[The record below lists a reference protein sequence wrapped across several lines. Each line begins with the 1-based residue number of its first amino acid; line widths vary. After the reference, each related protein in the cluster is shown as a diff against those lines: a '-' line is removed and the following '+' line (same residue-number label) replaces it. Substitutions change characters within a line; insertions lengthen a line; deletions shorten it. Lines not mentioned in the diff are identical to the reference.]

1 MFKIL
6 RYLISFCINE
16 RIYANILNMNWK
28 ILSKKRKAYIL
39 GLLTLIGI
47 LAWAFISAGVIT
59 HNFNRSQLATQQDKQ
74 EALINGLILTETKKS
89 EKYWEIYGE
98 TGTYNSSNEVA
109 VLDNVIG
116 NFYDENNQVSMS
128 FESSHGTYNSKKNE
142 IILYENTTIVIKDG
156 TTLKT
161 KRLTW
166 SGSNKP
172 VTARGDVVITR
183 NNEFYATA
191 EEVEISP
198 DYSSFKIM
206 GHAVSKL
213 YDNKEKK

>member
-28 ILSKKRKAYIL
+28 NLSRKRKAYIL

-59 HNFNRSQLATQQDKQ
+59 HNFNRSQLATQEDKQ

-166 SGSNKP
+166 SGSNNP

-191 EEVEISP
+191 DEVEISP

>member
-6 RYLISFCINE
+6 RYLISFCKNE

-28 ILSKKRKAYIL
+28 NLSRKRKAYIL

-59 HNFNRSQLATQQDKQ
+59 HNFNRSQLATQEDKQ

-166 SGSNKP
+166 SGSNNP
-172 VTARGDVVITR
+172 VIAHGDVVITR
-183 NNEFYATA
+183 NKDFYATA
-191 EEVEISP
+191 DEVEISP
-198 DYSSFKIM
+198 DYSTFKIK
-206 GHAVSKL
+206 GNAVSKL

>member
-1 MFKIL
+1 
-6 RYLISFCINE
+6 
-16 RIYANILNMNWK
+16 MNWK
-28 ILSKKRKAYIL
+28 NLSRKRKAYIL

-59 HNFNRSQLATQQDKQ
+59 HNFNRSQLATQEDKQ

-128 FESSHGTYNSKKNE
+128 FESSH
-142 IILYENTTIVIKDG
+142 
-156 TTLKT
+156 
-161 KRLTW
+161 
-166 SGSNKP
+166 
-172 VTARGDVVITR
+172 
-183 NNEFYATA
+183 
-191 EEVEISP
+191 
-198 DYSSFKIM
+198 
-206 GHAVSKL
+206 
-213 YDNKEKK
+213 

>member
-74 EALINGLILTETKKS
+74 EALINGLILTETKES

-166 SGSNKP
+166 SGSNNP

-191 EEVEISP
+191 DEVEISP

>member
-28 ILSKKRKAYIL
+28 NLSRKRKAYIL

-59 HNFNRSQLATQQDKQ
+59 HNFNRSQLATQEDKQ

-109 VLDNVIG
+109 VLDNVIV

-166 SGSNKP
+166 SGSNNP
-172 VTARGDVVITR
+172 VIAHGDVVITR
-183 NNEFYATA
+183 NKDFYATA
-191 EEVEISP
+191 DEVEISP
-198 DYSSFKIM
+198 DYSTFKIK
-206 GHAVSKL
+206 GNAVSKL

>member
-28 ILSKKRKAYIL
+28 NLSRKRKAYIL

-59 HNFNRSQLATQQDKQ
+59 HNFNRSQLATQEDKQ

-109 VLDNVIG
+109 LLDNVIG
-116 NFYDENNQVSMS
+116 NFYDENNEVSMS

-166 SGSNKP
+166 SGSNNP
-172 VTARGDVVITR
+172 VIARGDVVITR
-183 NNEFYATA
+183 NKDFYATA
-191 EEVEISP
+191 DEVEISP
-198 DYSSFKIM
+198 DYSTFKIK
-206 GHAVSKL
+206 GNAVSKL

>member
-28 ILSKKRKAYIL
+28 NLSRKRKAYIL

-59 HNFNRSQLATQQDKQ
+59 HNFNRSQLATQEDKQ
-74 EALINGLILTETKKS
+74 EALINGLILTETKES

-166 SGSNKP
+166 SGSNNP

-191 EEVEISP
+191 DEVEISP

>member
-1 MFKIL
+1 
-6 RYLISFCINE
+6 
-16 RIYANILNMNWK
+16 MNWK
-28 ILSKKRKAYIL
+28 NLSRKRKAYIL

-59 HNFNRSQLATQQDKQ
+59 HNFNRSQLATQEDKQ

-166 SGSNKP
+166 SGSNNP

-191 EEVEISP
+191 DEVEISP

>member
-6 RYLISFCINE
+6 RYLISFCLNKI
-16 RIYANILNMNWK
+16 IYANILNMNWK
-28 ILSKKRKAYIL
+28 NLSKKRKAYIL

-59 HNFNRSQLATQQDKQ
+59 YNFNRSQLATQEDKQ

-98 TGTYNSSNEVA
+98 TGTYNSNNEVA
-109 VLDNVIG
+109 LLDNVIG
-116 NFYDENNQVSMS
+116 NFYDENSEVSMS

-156 TTLKT
+156 TTLHAD
-161 KRLTW
+161 RLTW
-166 SGSNKP
+166 SGSNNP
-172 VTARGDVVITR
+172 VTARGNVIITR
-183 NNEFYATA
+183 NKDFYATA

-198 DYSSFKIM
+198 DYSVFKIK
-206 GHAVSKL
+206 GNAVSKL

>member
-28 ILSKKRKAYIL
+28 NLSRKRKAYIL

-59 HNFNRSQLATQQDKQ
+59 HNFNRSQLATQEDKQ

-98 TGTYNSSNEVA
+98 TGTYNSNNEVA
-109 VLDNVIG
+109 LLDNVIG
-116 NFYDENNQVSMS
+116 NFYDENNEISMS

-142 IILYENTTIVIKDG
+142 IILYEHTIIVIKDG
-156 TTLKT
+156 TTLHAD
-161 KRLTW
+161 RLTW
-166 SGSNKP
+166 SGSNNP
-172 VTARGDVVITR
+172 VTARGNVVITR
-183 NNEFYATA
+183 NKDFYATA
-191 EEVEISP
+191 DEVEISP
-198 DYSSFKIM
+198 DYSTFKIK
-206 GHAVSKL
+206 GNAVSKL

>member
-28 ILSKKRKAYIL
+28 NLSRKRKAYIL

-59 HNFNRSQLATQQDKQ
+59 HNFNRSQLATQEEKQ
-74 EALINGLILTETKKS
+74 EALINGLILTETKES

-98 TGTYNSSNEVA
+98 TGTYNSNNEVA
-109 VLDNVIG
+109 LLDNVIG
-116 NFYDENNQVSMS
+116 NFYDENNEVSMS
-128 FESSHGTYNSKKNE
+128 FESSHGTYNSKKNT
-142 IILYENTTIVIKDG
+142 IILYEHTVIVIKDG
-156 TTLKT
+156 TTLHAD
-161 KRLTW
+161 RLTW
-166 SGSNKP
+166 SGSNNP
-172 VTARGDVVITR
+172 VTARGNVVITR
-183 NNEFYATA
+183 NKDFYATA
-191 EEVEISP
+191 DEVEISP
-198 DYSSFKIM
+198 DYSTFKIK
-206 GHAVSKL
+206 GNAVSKL

>member
-28 ILSKKRKAYIL
+28 NLSRKRKAYIL

-59 HNFNRSQLATQQDKQ
+59 HNFNRSQLATQEDKQ

-98 TGTYNSSNEVA
+98 TGTYNSNNEVA

-166 SGSNKP
+166 SGSNNP

>member
-28 ILSKKRKAYIL
+28 NLSRKRKAYIL

-59 HNFNRSQLATQQDKQ
+59 HNFNRSQLATQEDKQ
-74 EALINGLILTETKKS
+74 EALINGLIL
-89 EKYWEIYGE
+89 
-98 TGTYNSSNEVA
+98 
-109 VLDNVIG
+109 
-116 NFYDENNQVSMS
+116 S

-166 SGSNKP
+166 SGSNNP
-172 VTARGDVVITR
+172 VIAHGDVVITR
-183 NNEFYATA
+183 NKDFYATA
-191 EEVEISP
+191 DEVEISP
-198 DYSSFKIM
+198 DYSTFKIK
-206 GHAVSKL
+206 GNAVSKL

>member
-28 ILSKKRKAYIL
+28 NLSRKRKAYIL

-59 HNFNRSQLATQQDKQ
+59 HNFNRSQLATQEDKQ

-98 TGTYNSSNEVA
+98 TGTYNSNNEVA
-109 VLDNVIG
+109 LLDNVIG
-116 NFYDENNQVSMS
+116 NFYDENNEVSMS

-142 IILYENTTIVIKDG
+142 IILYEHTIIVIKDG
-156 TTLKT
+156 TTLHAD
-161 KRLTW
+161 RLTW
-166 SGSNKP
+166 SGSNNP
-172 VTARGDVVITR
+172 VTARGNVVITR
-183 NNEFYATA
+183 NKDFYATA
-191 EEVEISP
+191 DEVEISP
-198 DYSSFKIM
+198 DYSTFKIK
-206 GHAVSKL
+206 GNAVSKL

>member
-28 ILSKKRKAYIL
+28 NLSRKRKAYIL

-59 HNFNRSQLATQQDKQ
+59 HNFNRSQLATQEDKQ

-128 FESSHGTYNSKKNE
+128 FESSHGTYNSKKM
-142 IILYENTTIVIKDG
+142 K
-156 TTLKT
+156 
-161 KRLTW
+161 
-166 SGSNKP
+166 S
-172 VTARGDVVITR
+172 
-183 NNEFYATA
+183 FYM
-191 EEVEISP
+191 
-198 DYSSFKIM
+198 KIRQ
-206 GHAVSKL
+206 
-213 YDNKEKK
+213 

>member
-39 GLLTLIGI
+39 GLLTLIGV

-98 TGTYNSSNEVA
+98 TGTYNSNNEVA

-166 SGSNKP
+166 SGSNNP
-172 VTARGDVVITR
+172 VIARGDVVITR

>member
-166 SGSNKP
+166 SGSNNP

>member
-28 ILSKKRKAYIL
+28 NLSRKRKAYIL

-59 HNFNRSQLATQQDKQ
+59 HNFNRSQLATQEDKQ

-166 SGSNKP
+166 SGSNNP